1 MKNYIIRENYLQF
14 IKLLEYEEIIKHCIS
29 LKPINIEGNDTFYE
43 NKENVLKD
51 YKKICDFLNIDS
63 KNIYR
68 PYQTHTDIVKSIQNE
83 NPGIFTEDFKNVDG
97 LITNQKNKILS
108 ISIADCIDLIYF
120 DPVKKVIANTHSG
133 WKGTYKKIG
142 VKTVDNMVENFGS
155 NPKDIIC
162 CIGPSI
168 RKCHF
173 EVDGDLAEKF
183 YGKFKKLENID
194 KIIENKGN
202 GKYNIDTVLINTTLL
217 EKKGL
222 KQENIIDC
230 GLCTVCNNNQ
240 FHSYRAE
247 KEKSGRNTGIITLI

>member
-1 MKNYIIRENYLQF
+1 MEYIIKNNILQF
-14 IKLLEYEEIIKHCIS
+14 TKLLEYEEILRHGIS
-29 LKPINIEGNDTFYE
+29 LKPLNIFGNDSYYE
-43 NKENVLKD
+43 NKEKVLKD
-51 YKKICDFLNIDS
+51 YGEICEYLKIDS

-68 PYQTHTDIVKSIQNE
+68 PYQTHTDIIKNIVTE
-83 NPGIFTEDFKNVDG
+83 EPGIFTDNFINVDG
-97 LITNQKNKILS
+97 LVTNQKNKILS
-108 ISIADCIDLIYF
+108 ISIADCIDLLFF

-133 WKGTYKKIG
+133 WKGTYQRIS
-142 VKTVDNMVENFGS
+142 VKTVNNMVDNYGC

-173 EVDGDLAEKF
+173 EVDKDLGEKF
-183 YGKFKKLENID
+183 YNKFKELKNIN

-217 EKKGL
+217 QQKGL
-222 KQENIIDC
+222 KTENIIDC
-230 GLCTVCNNNQ
+230 KICTVCNNQQ

-247 KEKSGRNTGIITLI
+247 KEKSGRNTGIIVLI